1 MMLKQSNV
9 TSSSEEVAAF
19 DGSIG
24 NGEREH
30 IVVSYGSAEEES
42 VASYIPHQRWSKKD
56 KALTVGVVLLIVG
69 AVAFAVAVY
78 RPGGLG
84 NSSIHQSSQGQ
95 IFTSEP
101 TYYPTYMPTDLQILE
116 GATSFQT
123 STKADKGDGE
133 GEVPGNKPIVTFQN
147 SADGSGELP
156 PAPTPPAQETYPF
169 MTPFPMDTPIPT
181 SMPSYAA
188 TESITSTATGRVSG
202 EGTVTV
208 STETTGP
215 PTLPIRDPV

>member
-1 MMLKQSNV
+1 MLKQSNV
-9 TSSSEEVAAF
+9 TSSSAASEN
-19 DGSIG
+19 GSIG
-24 NGEREH
+24 TGEREH

-42 VASYIPHQRWSKKD
+42 VAFNITNQRWSKKD

-69 AVAFAVAVY
+69 AVAFVVAVY
-78 RPGGLG
+78 SS
-84 NSSIHQSSQGQ
+84 NSSIQSSQGQ

-215 PTLPIRDPV
+215 PTLPSRDPV